1 MLGGSLSGRRE
12 HETQTTIR
20 VRNSPPD
27 TNNTLQLKYLAM
39 AADLLDLQNAPDP
52 QEIVQRA
59 AAAIAAGQLV
69 AFPTET
75 VYGIAAGARQAD
87 AVSRLS
93 EVKGRADNHPFTL
106 AIKNP
111 LEVMDYVP
119 ELSVVATRLA
129 RRCWPGPLTLVLPG
143 THPDSLLREFP
154 ENVQQAVMPAGT
166 VGLRVPSHP
175 AILAALELA
184 DEPFVLTSANLS
196 GQPAAV
202 TADEIVDTL
211 GDRLDLILDDG
222 PTRFNQ
228 ASSVVAVQD
237 NQIQLLREGL
247 LDPDA
252 LKRLSSLVVLIVC
265 TGNTCRSPMGELLLQ
280 QQIAQS
286 QNCNPDQLEDRGIL
300 VLSAG
305 LAAGAGF
312 PASSESVDAVTR
324 YNIDLANH
332 ESQPV
337 TDRLVKVADLILT
350 MTRSHRQAIV
360 NHWPEAADRTHLLS
374 RDNTDISDPI
384 GRSADVYQQCAEQL
398 NEQLA
403 NWLPDLDFSAS
414 PEAS

>member
-1 MLGGSLSGRRE
+1 
-12 HETQTTIR
+12 
-20 VRNSPPD
+20 
-27 TNNTLQLKYLAM
+27 M
-39 AADLLDLQNAPDP
+39 AADVLDLRNTPDP
-52 QEIVQRA
+52 QAIVQRA

-75 VYGIAAGARQAD
+75 VYGIAAGARQAA
-87 AVSRLS
+87 AVTRLS
-93 EVKGRADNHPFTL
+93 EVKGRGENHPFTL

-143 THPDSLLREFP
+143 DHPNSQLHEFP
-154 ENVQQAVMPAGT
+154 ENVRQAVMPAGT

-175 AILAALELA
+175 AILATLELS

-202 TADEIVDTL
+202 TADQIVDTL
-211 GDRLDLILDDG
+211 GDQLDLILDDG
-222 PTRFNQ
+222 PTRFSQ

-247 LDPDA
+247 LDTET

-265 TGNTCRSPMGELLLQ
+265 TGNTCRSPMAELLLQ
-280 QQIAQS
+280 QQIAQA
-286 QNCNPDQLEDRGIL
+286 QNCSTDQLEDHGVLI
-300 VLSAG
+300 LSAG

-312 PASSESVDAVTR
+312 PATGEAIDAVAQHGI
-324 YNIDLANH
+324 NLSGH

-384 GRSADVYQQCAEQL
+384 GGSADVYQQCAKQL

-403 NWLPDLDFSAS
+403 KWLPDLDFSEDS
-414 PEAS
+414 ETS

>member
-1 MLGGSLSGRRE
+1 ML
-12 HETQTTIR
+12 
-20 VRNSPPD
+20 
-27 TNNTLQLKYLAM
+27 LQELKCLAM
-39 AADLLDLQNAPDP
+39 AADVLDLRNAPDP
-52 QEIVQRA
+52 HEFVERA
-59 AAAIAAGQLV
+59 VAAIAAGQLV

-75 VYGIAAGARQAD
+75 VYGIAAGALQAE
-87 AVSRLS
+87 AVTRLS
-93 EVKGRADNHPFTL
+93 EVKGRAEDHPFTL

-129 RRCWPGPLTLVLPG
+129 RRCWPGPLTLVLAG
-143 THPDSLLREFP
+143 DHPNSPLQQFP
-154 ENVQQAVMPAGT
+154 ENVQQAIMPAGT

-175 AILAALELA
+175 AILSALELS

-202 TADEIVDTL
+202 SADQVIDSL
-211 GDRLDLILDDG
+211 GDQLDLILDDG
-222 PTRFNQ
+222 PTRFSQ

-247 LDPDA
+247 LDPET

-265 TGNTCRSPMGELLLQ
+265 TGNTCRSPMAELLLQ
-280 QQIAQS
+280 QQIAEAHS
-286 QNCNPDQLEDRGIL
+286 CSTDQLEDHGVL

-312 PASSESVDAVTR
+312 PATSEAIDAVAPHDI
-324 YNIDLANH
+324 NLSAH
-332 ESQPV
+332 ESQPI
-337 TDRLVKVADLILT
+337 TARLVKVADLILT

-374 RDNTDISDPI
+374 RDNNDISDPI
-384 GRSADVYQQCAEQL
+384 GGTAEVYQDCAEQL
-398 NEQLA
+398 KQQLA
-403 NWLPDLDFSAS
+403 QWLPDLDFFESS
-414 PEAS
+414 GTG